1 MANPLEQSIRSA
13 IRANARIGDSF
24 ARLGTKS
31 HPRGFVIS
39 AYRRAHKDIVKALA
53 DPYPTDAVVEV
64 LGGLKTGLR
73 ADLREE
79 FNRMYG
85 FGVEEARRQMAYYG
99 VQTYDNPALELTT
112 KVDSAVDVCLA
123 KVDAQAATVRALM
136 LTGSTSQITGDENR
150 VGVVRYSDVV
160 VAGAYWTTAL
170 VWAGYAWRVEETT
183 QAAQF
188 SKQAVAALDNRTTDC
203 CLQVHGQIQP
213 FNQPFVLEG
222 TPRYADE
229 MDWPAFHNYCRTSG
243 VLYLPGFD
251 DNLTARMQDSART
264 ILQERADG
272 LFIDRDPA
280 DAFG

>member
-13 IRANARIGDSF
+13 VRANARIGDSF
-24 ARLGTKS
+24 ARLGTKA

-53 DPYPTDAVVEV
+53 DQYPTDAVLEV
-64 LGGLKTGLR
+64 MGGLKSGLR
-73 ADLREE
+73 ADLRDE
-79 FNRMYG
+79 FARMYG
-85 FGVEEARRQMAYYG
+85 FGVEEARRQMSYYG
-99 VQTYDNPALELTT
+99 VQIYNSPALDLPSQ
-112 KVDSAVDVCLA
+112 VDSAVDVCLA
-123 KVDAQAATVRALM
+123 KVDSQVATVRALM
-136 LTGSTSQITGDENR
+136 LTGNDAQIAGDEHR

-160 VAGAYWTTAL
+160 AAGAYWTAAM
-170 VWAGYAWRVEETT
+170 VWAGYAWRVQETP
-183 QAAQF
+183 QGEQF

-213 FNQPFVLEG
+213 FNKPFILDG

-229 MDWPAFHNYCRTSG
+229 MDWPAFHDYCRTSG

-251 DNLTARMQDSART
+251 NNLTARMRDAAQT
-264 ILQERADG
+264 ILNERADG
-272 LFIDRDPA
+272 IFIDRDPA